1 MKVTNNSLKE
11 LVNTSQEALS
21 KEQNIVKCFQDQIP
35 SNKVS
40 FWSSFLHPWLPLF
53 VSFFVFYV
61 FVLLQGDISISSTR
75 ADVSLVSTGAKSEA
89 SFGSRTS
96 KSSRKSVHH
105 IQGQFYGAKLSA
117 GAAVGFLQN
126 KGWQMSTLVGQVH
139 TKRDCWKESTTKRRY
154 SFLDNCLTG
163 VFHCWRRR
171 IVLTDNQ
178 MSGIW

>member
-1 MKVTNNSLKE
+1 MFPGPDSKQQGQF
-11 LVNTSQEALS
+11 LV
-21 KEQNIVKCFQDQIP
+21 II
-35 SNKVS
+35 
-40 FWSSFLHPWLPLF
+40 LHPWLPLL

-117 GAAVGFLQN
+117 GAAVGFFLQI
-126 KGWQMSTLVGQVH
+126 KGWFWFDIFLGWSRVSFPGWVDLCH
-139 TKRDCWKESTTKRRY
+139 CPWKYYKWWTSWLI
-154 SFLDNCLTG
+154 SFLAFVL
-163 VFHCWRRR
+163 VF
-171 IVLTDNQ
+171 IF
-178 MSGIW
+178 